1 MIDIPLVSARI
12 GRGSGRGIAR
22 TLRLFTSKAFPFA
35 IVALL
40 LIANTINS
48 SA

>member
-12 GRGSGRGIAR
+12 GRESGRSIAAN
-22 TLRLFTSKAFPFA
+22 LRLFTSKAFSFA